1 MFEKYGDKYL
11 TEKLNKKETNLAD
24 LLADDVSDYLGD
36 TMDFD
41 EFSSMDQGEK
51 EDVVNN
57 ALGKLSDKYYNDGDF
72 DKDLDKLMNRKY
84 KEVTSYIA
92 SQLSEGIEIID
103 EARGAK
109 STEFTK
115 PGKDGDIYFSKREGN
130 AVGVR
135 QGDLLQMI
143 YVYDGEVKLGKV
155 QKTDKRWENMGE
167 PTEKLLIDL
176 KLKNVGGLNTKA
188 TQTEDGKLIYA
199 FLSESVN
206 EAKDEDYLKTLAN
219 SDYFAKGYET
229 LFGLQSSI
237 KRILGDR
244 EISPDESDVL
254 DAINWLK
261 DGLGNGD
268 PRKTSLGKKLLKMKW
283 VTESEVNEAKDPVYK
298 KGDKVLIQL
307 TFKGGV
313 GKFADSM
320 SKSKNTEE
328 ARIVKRIKN
337 KITGGYKY
345 ELSNYIT
352 VHPSEIVGLAESVN
366 ERLDFNKVFKSAKRK
381 GLLLHYYGNTLPAK
395 QIKKFL
401 NANENQILI
410 IDPNDIDT
418 NKDLLA
424 IYEYL
429 EKNFVQTNSVDLGD
443 HDLFFDSNLMVC
455 NYIEYGLN
463 TYAVTDNSKLNES
476 LNEAKTYRLYMNSD
490 PDAPNEIDYERY
502 FGDGT
507 KAAMIK
513 SAKKLAKD
521 GTNQYGDPI
530 KITVTAEDDI
540 DDVAWTNESVNEG
553 KLKKGQTVKYIVPG
567 TMDMKTGK
575 ITGFESSRD
584 EDFAIIDKKYISLS
598 NISESVNEG
607 KFKYNPDSDE
617 VRDLF
622 VKMFPG
628 KSGYDDLDSN
638 MFIDDENKEA
648 WVLNVDDTPISP
660 KDKAKFVDA
669 VMKLGK
675 KKGWKIKQY
684 GNDAIEIYESV
695 NEASDPLTLPN
706 SSIVSI
712 KGNVITTQAGKKYK
726 ILTTKPNLKKKDLYV
741 DMDFMK
747 SSGDPTDGYVAKIDP
762 NDSYGMSTAGLK
774 KVVSVNEASD
784 IRKEYDSL
792 KKASVSFLRSEWSRN
807 QKVGNPK
814 ELDKAGLISDLLR
827 WKFGNK
833 KVAAE
838 FGLDESWMLPR
849 FENFVN
855 ENENRV
861 YGMFTDDQGKPG
873 KLDKELLDIAL
884 KGLPAKITKNI
895 DAVEANGYGGESHI
909 SPPTVSNKGQ
919 SRGEIEYKMIHIGL
933 LKPMGKNKIM
943 GISLGLRKR
952 TSGPGTGYL
961 YMKVVPDWRHTLGPD
976 AEGAIEFWEDPASFL
991 QKLYNEKFKNW
1002 F

>member
-1 MFEKYGDKYL
+1 MFEKYSDKYL

-395 QIKKFL
+395 PIKKFL
-401 NANENQILI
+401 NANENEILI

-418 NKDLLA
+418 NKDLLN

-476 LNEAKTYRLYMNSD
+476 VNERFNSQELDAAHVVRGGVEEYLGDYENVETYRRFEKMS
-490 PDAPNEIDYERY
+490 R
-502 FGDGT
+502 
-507 KAAMIK
+507 
-513 SAKKLAKD
+513 AKD
-521 GTNQYGDPI
+521 
-530 KITVTAEDDI
+530 
-540 DDVAWTNESVNEG
+540 S
-553 KLKKGQTVKYIVPG
+553 
-567 TMDMKTGK
+567 TGK
-575 ITGFESSRD
+575 KRIIAD
-584 EDFAIIDKKYISLS
+584 VLMNVEDSYYGSMKLSKAMRILKTKKEELTTYIADTLGSAF
-598 NISESVNEG
+598 ESVNEG

-712 KGNVITTQAGKKYK
+712 KGDVITTQAGKKYK